1 MALIVDFETKMGE
14 LLLNQKGNTVLIDIC
29 QANCIC
35 AFIHTYKEED
45 GSTIHQ
51 LHNFLVDRTHI
62 KNLLEGKF
70 SCDLLYGTI
79 EQISL
84 NLYYPNAAYVLEYF
98 TKKGYEVNCYYKKPI
113 KHE

>member
-1 MALIVDFETKMGE
+1 MALIVDFDKKMGE
-14 LLLNQKGNTVLIDIC
+14 LILVQKGETVLIDIC

-35 AFIHTYKEED
+35 AFIHTYIDEKK
-45 GSTIHQ
+45 GTIHQ
-51 LHNFLVDRTHI
+51 LHNFLSDRTHI

-70 SCDLLYGTI
+70 SCDLFYGTI

-98 TKKGYEVNCYYKKPI
+98 TKKGYNVNCYYKKPI
-113 KHE
+113 NN

>member
-1 MALIVDFETKMGE
+1 MALIVNFETKMGE
-14 LLLNQKGNTVLIDIC
+14 LLLNQKGNIVLIDIC

-35 AFIHTYKEED
+35 AFIHTYIEED

-51 LHNFLVDRTHI
+51 LHNFLIDRTHI

-84 NLYYPNAAYVLEYF
+84 NLYYPNSAHILEYF
-98 TKKGYEVNCYYKKPI
+98 TKKGYQVTCYFKEPI
-113 KHE
+113 KK